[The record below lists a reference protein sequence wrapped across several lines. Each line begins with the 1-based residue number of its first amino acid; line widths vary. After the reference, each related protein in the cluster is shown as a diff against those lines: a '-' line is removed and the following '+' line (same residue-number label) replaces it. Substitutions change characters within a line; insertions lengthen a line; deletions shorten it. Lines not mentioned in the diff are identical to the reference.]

1 MTDGTKA
8 DGSLAG
14 RQCSPVL
21 GDQWLQK
28 QILFYCVSLIIV
40 LFYEDQRTY
49 LFIIYV
55 FSLYKRLMCPIRYSS
70 I

>member
-28 QILFYCVSLIIV
+28 QILFYCVSLIDHE
-40 LFYEDQRTY
+40 LWNQ
-49 LFIIYV
+49 L
-55 FSLYKRLMCPIRYSS
+55 RLSNPGSPTS
-70 I
+70 